1 MLGHSKSFHVLAT
14 DWTLDF
20 PVNCTILNT
29 FQMIGLFSF
38 RYEKG
43 KQFHFSEGCQ
53 KQQKCPAKLCTRCN
67 ILQKTV
73 FGGMIAFFNKMY
85 MIA

>member
-1 MLGHSKSFHVLAT
+1 
-14 DWTLDF
+14 
-20 PVNCTILNT
+20 
-29 FQMIGLFSF
+29 MIGLFSF